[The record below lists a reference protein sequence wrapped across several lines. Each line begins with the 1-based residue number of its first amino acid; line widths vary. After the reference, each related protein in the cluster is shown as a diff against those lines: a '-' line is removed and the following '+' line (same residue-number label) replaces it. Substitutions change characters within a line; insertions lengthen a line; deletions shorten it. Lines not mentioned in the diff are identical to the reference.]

1 MKSMLLTSMS
11 EEFSEA
17 ITKTT
22 FGEMGCYNT

>member
-22 FGEMGCYNT
+22 FGEMGCSL

>member
-22 FGEMGCYNT
+22 FGEMGFSL